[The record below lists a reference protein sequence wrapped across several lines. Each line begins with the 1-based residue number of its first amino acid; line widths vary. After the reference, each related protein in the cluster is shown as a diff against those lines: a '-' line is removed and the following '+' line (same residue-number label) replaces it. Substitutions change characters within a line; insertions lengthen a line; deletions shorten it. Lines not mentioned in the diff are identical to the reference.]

1 MPQTAEEYE
10 FNLQDFIET
19 NLQGPEGFL
28 DPSSRFVKEL
38 SKNAAEKAGIV
49 VSEYG
54 LLSEET
60 PKLVQLALYDF
71 VILCGEVFQ
80 SYESMH

>member
-10 FNLQDFIET
+10 FNLQEFIQT
-19 NLQGPEGFL
+19 NLKGPEGFL
-28 DPSSRFVKEL
+28 DPSNPFVKEL
-38 SKNAAEKAGIV
+38 SKNAAEKAGEV

-54 LLSEET
+54 LLLDET

-71 VILCGEVFQ
+71 VILCGKAYFVPL
-80 SYESMH
+80 SLN